1 MIEKTLLGLKSSW
14 YFPHCKDL
22 LQGPKLWGWYCAHV
36 LVFRKASSNMSVC
49 LYLVI
54 WNLFHQRV
62 RKVPIIFTSR
72 LPTSDG
78 PKSYTRPYTALR
90 NSSDTLS
97 ESPCNAKHNQTPTHN
112 SLRPSTWNWNVT
124 PPKPPLGVSEDVW
137 GQLLVPI
144 GHICCPE
151 LSGNI
156 WKGSLSACR
165 YMLVGLRCVGGV
177 LVLAVGCRKCS
188 TSELLR
194 KDSVCLTHFNITS
207 PSSPADA

>member
-1 MIEKTLLGLKSSW
+1 MRWLKKTLLGLKSSW

-78 PKSYTRPYTALR
+78 PKSYTRPQTALR

-112 SLRPSTWNWNVT
+112 SLRPSTSNWNVT
-124 PPKPPLGVSEDVW
+124 PPKPPLGVSGDVW

-156 WKGSLSACR
+156 WKGSLRA
-165 YMLVGLRCVGGV
+165 Y
-177 LVLAVGCRKCS
+177 
-188 TSELLR
+188 
-194 KDSVCLTHFNITS
+194 DSV
-207 PSSPADA
+207 ADVPESWVWLRADFQRGPVWSEKVGAGPVVGRDGY